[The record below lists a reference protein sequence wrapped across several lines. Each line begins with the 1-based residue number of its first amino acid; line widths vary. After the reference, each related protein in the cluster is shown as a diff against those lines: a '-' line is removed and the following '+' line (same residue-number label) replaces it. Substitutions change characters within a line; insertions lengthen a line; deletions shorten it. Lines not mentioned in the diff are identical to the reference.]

1 MSEVKGM
8 MTDMNMRK
16 PKRKKQKKCTQ
27 RRRNA
32 KARQGSFFAEPLR
45 LSVFAWFF
53 YVSGCGS
60 SEIKPVDIYPEDMC
74 SHCRMAISDQ
84 RFAAEII
91 SVPGEV
97 FKFDDL
103 GCMERYQEKMSNLKT
118 AAKFVKDYEQKIWIP
133 VERSTIVRT
142 SIKTPMSSGLVALA
156 DSSQAQEY
164 LRRFPAGE

>member
-1 MSEVKGM
+1 
-8 MTDMNMRK
+8 MRK
-16 PKRKKQKKCTQ
+16 SKPKKEKKFPQ
-27 RRRNA
+27 RRRDA
-32 KARQGSFFAEPLR
+32 KAKQSFFFAKSLR
-45 LSVFAWFF
+45 LSAFAWFF
-53 YVSGCGS
+53 FLFDCGS
-60 SEIKPVDIYPEDMC
+60 SEIRPVDIYPEDMC

-91 SVPGEV
+91 TVPGEV

-118 AAKFVKDYEQKIWIP
+118 AAKFVKDYEQKIWLP